1 MKCGKACVLVG
12 CLISSLIVSG
22 FYLTKKLINL
32 REDNPIITNANHS
45 PPTALYPPTQ
55 EFADNPDKL
64 LIVNTD
70 PGTSCGSKEL
80 VFSEQQLQ
88 ALPQKTFKTKHTW
101 ATVAQ
106 EFSGPLLTD
115 VIQQICPQAKEVYL
129 RSLDQYS
136 VTIDV
141 QKVAKYEAILGLK
154 IDGRPLTVREKGPI
168 WLMINTDNLNV
179 AAHNLDNM
187 LVWQLYYIRVLTSD

>member
-1 MKCGKACVLVG
+1 M
-12 CLISSLIVSG
+12 IFG
-22 FYLTKKLINL
+22 FYLTNNLINPHK
-32 REDNPIITNANHS
+32 DNPMITNANNS
-45 PPTALYPPTQ
+45 PPTSLYPPTQ
-55 EFADNPDKL
+55 EFAGNPDKL

-70 PGTSCGSKEL
+70 PATSCGSKEL

-88 ALPQKTFKTKHTW
+88 ALPQKAFKTKHTW

-115 VIQQICPQAKEVYL
+115 VIRQICPQAKEVYL

-141 QKVAKYEAILGLK
+141 KKVAKYEAILALK
-154 IDGRPLTVREKGPI
+154 IAGRPLTVREKGLI
-168 WLMINTDNLNV
+168 WLMINTDSLNI
-179 AAHNLDNM
+179 AARTLDNM
-187 LVWQLYYIRVLTSD
+187 LVWQLYYIQVLTSD

>member
-1 MKCGKACVLVG
+1 MKCGKSWVLIG
-12 CLISSLIVSG
+12 CLISVLIISG
-22 FYLTKKLINL
+22 FYLTNKLINP
-32 REDNPIITNANHS
+32 RKDNPIITNANHS
-45 PPTALYPPTQ
+45 PPTSLYPPTQ
-55 EFADNPDKL
+55 EFAGNPDKL

-70 PGTSCGSKEL
+70 PATSCGSKEL

-88 ALPQKTFKTKHTW
+88 ALPQKAFKTKHTW

-115 VIQQICPQAKEVYL
+115 VIRQICPQAKEVYL

-141 QKVAKYEAILGLK
+141 KKVAKYEAILALK
-154 IDGRPLTVREKGPI
+154 IAGRPLTVREKGLI
-168 WLMINTDNLNV
+168 WLMINTDSLNI
-179 AAHNLDNM
+179 AARTLDNM
-187 LVWQLYYIRVLTSD
+187 LVWQLYYIQVLTSD